1 MSEMNMRSVILGDP
15 APSRWSYRLLRLML
29 TPYLRICLFYGVPL
43 GLLAVELW
51 LNFSNEDRRDALR
64 EMYDTIYL
72 SIIERPEF
80 MVNVMSVSGASDTLT
95 DDVREVLPID
105 LPVSSFALD
114 LDQVHEMVMGLG
126 PVKDVVVRVQS
137 GGVLEIN
144 VMERTPAFLW
154 RRANGLELLDET
166 GAFVR
171 QAVTRLDYPH
181 LPLIAG
187 EEADTQI
194 ETAQSIL
201 VAAAPL
207 HDRLRGLV
215 FIGGRRFDVVLDGGQ
230 IIRLPEQDPVSALE
244 RAIMLDHSEQLLA
257 RAVSVI
263 DLRLENRPTL
273 QVSESALDIL
283 KDNKNM
289 QLRQTE

>member
-1 MSEMNMRSVILGDP
+1 MSEMNMRSDILGDP

-43 GLLAVELW
+43 ALLAVALW

-95 DDVREVLPID
+95 DDIREVLPID

-215 FIGGRRFDVVLDGGQ
+215 FIGGRRFDVILDGGQ

-244 RAIMLDHSEQLLA
+244 RAIMLDYSEQLLA